1 MASYIYYDISIG
13 IVLCIIPKPEKSI
26 FCRVLSCLV
35 LSCRV
40 VSCCGFGF
48 LARTTNGIRK
58 QRNRNNSE
66 QQSNVVIA
74 FHCGIHFQPF
84 FSLRRGFHMPQ

>member
-35 LSCRV
+35 VLWLWLS
-40 VSCCGFGF
+40 S
-48 LARTTNGIRK
+48 TQRK
-58 QRNRNNSE
+58 WN
-66 QQSNVVIA
+66 
-74 FHCGIHFQPF
+74 
-84 FSLRRGFHMPQ
+84 

>member
-35 LSCRV
+35 VSCRV
-40 VSCCGFGF
+40 VLWLWLSS
-48 LARTTNGIRK
+48 TQRK
-58 QRNRNNSE
+58 WN
-66 QQSNVVIA
+66 
-74 FHCGIHFQPF
+74 
-84 FSLRRGFHMPQ
+84 

>member
-35 LSCRV
+35 VSCRV
-40 VSCCGFGF
+40 VA
-48 LARTTNGIRK
+48 LA
-58 QRNRNNSE
+58 
-66 QQSNVVIA
+66 
-74 FHCGIHFQPF
+74 F
-84 FSLRRGFHMPQ
+84 